1 METKEE
7 ARAYRLTVRE
17 SLVGDRQFYK
27 RVGMIVLPIIVQNTL
42 SNVVSL
48 LDNVMVGRVGTL
60 PMSAVAISN
69 QLLFVFYVCVFGLL
83 AGAGIYGTQFF
94 GKGDMEG
101 VRNTL
106 RFKIVACMILCV
118 AVILLFSL
126 AQDPLIRLYIADTT
140 SEAEAAATLAY
151 GKQYLSIML
160 IGLIPTGITQCVAGT
175 MREGGKTILPMVAS
189 MTAMTVNFFLNLLLI
204 FGYLGFPKM
213 GVAGAAVA
221 TVISRFVEV
230 FVIFIGYKRKPEK
243 YRFMKG
249 LLKNFR
255 VPKELIPP
263 LMKNAM
269 PLLLNEFL
277 WSFSQAVLL
286 QSYSVRGIGAIASLN
301 ICFTVSNIF
310 NEVFLSLGSAA
321 GIVIGQELGANRLI
335 SAKRS
340 AWRMAALSF
349 TACLVSGAVMFLV
362 APLIPQVYNTENEIR
377 ELAASCIRVVSVFMP
392 INALCNV
399 FYFTLRSGGKIL
411 VTFLFDFCFAWGGS
425 VPVAFIVTHFTDLP
439 VLWCFVLVQCVEIFK
454 AGTGFFLIKRGKWIN
469 NLVGKPV
476 AQ

>member
-277 WSFSQAVLL
+277 WSFSQAVFGPRDRRDRFAEHLL
-286 QSYSVRGIGAIASLN
+286 YGVEYLQRGVLIPRFGGRDRDRAGARGEPADQRETFGLADGGVVLYGLSG
-301 ICFTVSNIF
+301 FGRGD
-310 NEVFLSLGSAA
+310 VFGGAADPA
-321 GIVIGQELGANRLI
+321 GIQYGE
-335 SAKRS
+335 
-340 AWRMAALSF
+340 
-349 TACLVSGAVMFLV
+349 
-362 APLIPQVYNTENEIR
+362 
-377 ELAASCIRVVSVFMP
+377 
-392 INALCNV
+392 
-399 FYFTLRSGGKIL
+399 
-411 VTFLFDFCFAWGGS
+411 
-425 VPVAFIVTHFTDLP
+425 
-439 VLWCFVLVQCVEIFK
+439 
-454 AGTGFFLIKRGKWIN
+454 
-469 NLVGKPV
+469 
-476 AQ
+476 